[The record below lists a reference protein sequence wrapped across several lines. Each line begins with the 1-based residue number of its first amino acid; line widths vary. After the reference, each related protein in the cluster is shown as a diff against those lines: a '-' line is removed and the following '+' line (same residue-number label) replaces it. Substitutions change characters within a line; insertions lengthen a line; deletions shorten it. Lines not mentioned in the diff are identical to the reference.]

1 MERIL
6 VLLAFKIPDALLRK
20 LQERHGNSYEF
31 KTIDPKHDDLRLAEQ
46 ADVLAVASPDKRV
59 ISAATGCRWLHIM
72 SAGVDEYL
80 AMEAVRSKESLVLTN
95 SAGAYGIQISEHVF
109 AVILALSRR
118 MKEVLRNQEH
128 RRWEVPKDDE
138 GGLREIY
145 GMTMAIVGL
154 GHVGLEIARRANGFG
169 IHVLGVRRDA
179 SSELKI
185 PGYGEYIDEI
195 LIARDLDRA
204 VATSDIIVDS
214 LPLTPETKGLFD
226 SARFQSFK
234 KGAIF
239 INVGRGPTVIE
250 KDLTKALQDGVLGGA
265 ALDVFEEEPLPGNSP
280 LWKMENV
287 IITPHCSG
295 TSDNSLLRAVAILD
309 DNLERYS
316 RGETL
321 CNIVDRGTG
330 Y

>member
-1 MERIL
+1 ML
-6 VLLAFKIPDALLRK
+6 VLLAFRIPDALLRR

-31 KTIDPKHDDLRLAEQ
+31 KTVDPKHGDIRLAGR
-46 ADVLAVASPDKRV
+46 ADVLVVASPNNKV
-59 ISAATGCRWLHIM
+59 ISAATGCRWLHILN
-72 SAGVDEYL
+72 AGVDEYL
-80 AMEAVRSKESLVLTN
+80 ALEAVRSKESLVLTS
-95 SAGAYGIQISEHVF
+95 SAGAYSIQISEHVF
-109 AVILALSRR
+109 AMILALSRR

-138 GGLREIY
+138 GGFREVY
-145 GMTMAIVGL
+145 GTTMAVVGL

-185 PGYGEYIDEI
+185 PGYGEYTGEI
-195 LIARDLDRA
+195 LTARELDRA
-204 VATSDIIVDS
+204 LATSDIVVDS

-250 KDLTKALQDGVLGGA
+250 RDLTKALQDGVLGGA

-295 TSDNSLLRAVAILD
+295 RSNNSLSRAVAILD
-309 DNLERYS
+309 DNLERYV
-316 RGETL
+316 RGQTL
-321 CNIVDRGTG
+321 RNIVDRGTG

>member
-1 MERIL
+1 MDRML
-6 VLLAFKIPDALLRK
+6 VLLAFRIPDAPLRK

-31 KTIDPKHDDLRLAEQ
+31 KTIDPKRDDLLSAGK
-46 ADVLAVASPDKRV
+46 ADVLVVASPNERV
-59 ISAATGCRWLHIM
+59 ISAATGCRWLHILT
-72 SAGVDEYL
+72 AGVDGYL
-80 AMEAVRSKESLVLTN
+80 TLEAVRGKESLVLTN
-95 SAGAYGIQISEHVF
+95 SAGAYGIQVSEHVL
-109 AVILALSRR
+109 AMILALSRR
-118 MKEVLRNQEH
+118 MKDVLQNQEH

-145 GMTMAIVGL
+145 GMTMAVVGL

-179 SSELKI
+179 SPELKI

-195 LIARDLDRA
+195 LVARELDRA
-204 VATSDIIVDS
+204 VAASDIVVDS
-214 LPLTPETKGLFD
+214 LPLTPETKGMFD

-239 INVGRGPTVIE
+239 INVGRGSTVIE
-250 KDLTKALQDGVLGGA
+250 KDLIKALQDGVLGGA

-280 LWKMENV
+280 LWKMKNV
-287 IITPHCSG
+287 IVTPHCSG
-295 TSDNSLLRAVAILD
+295 RSDNSLLRAVAILD

-316 RGETL
+316 KGETL
-321 CNIVDRGTG
+321 RNIVDRKAG